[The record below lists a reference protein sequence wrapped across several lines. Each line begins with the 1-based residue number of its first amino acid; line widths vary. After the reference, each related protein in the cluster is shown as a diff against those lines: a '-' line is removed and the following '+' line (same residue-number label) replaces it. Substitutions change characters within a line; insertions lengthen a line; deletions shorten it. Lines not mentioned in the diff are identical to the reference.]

1 MNVLLIFAIIYIPL
15 MIVLGEIIHAQGR
28 KLLQHA
34 FGSGSPVADAVSV
47 LLRIGWYMTAAGL
60 LFWNLGSDV
69 GDSAKKSLSEHSKRL
84 AFVSVSRFLP
94 LAFCTVSIF
103 LQCHYFIERTRPN
116 QSMKPTAPLRNKLSV
131 LVPTPCRGLSLSR

>member
-15 MIVLGEIIHAQGR
+15 MIALGEIIHAQGR

-69 GDSAKKSLSEHSKRL
+69 GDSAKKSLFGAFQEISLRL
-84 AFVSVSRFLP
+84 GIALFTVGVLHGLNILAVSLFHRK
-94 LAFCTVSIF
+94 
-103 LQCHYFIERTRPN
+103 N
-116 QSMKPTAPLRNKLSV
+116 TA
-131 LVPTPCRGLSLSR
+131 

>member
-47 LLRIGWYMTAAGL
+47 LLRIG
-60 LFWNLGSDV
+60 
-69 GDSAKKSLSEHSKRL
+69 
-84 AFVSVSRFLP
+84 
-94 LAFCTVSIF
+94 
-103 LQCHYFIERTRPN
+103 
-116 QSMKPTAPLRNKLSV
+116 
-131 LVPTPCRGLSLSR
+131 